1 MTSSSNP
8 TPNLTQGLTADAI
21 TRSGVLR
28 IFIARQILTMDESL
42 PTATAVG
49 VIDDRIVAVGD
60 LASMA
65 PWREGRD
72 VVVDERLKDMV
83 LMPGFIDNHVHPF
96 LGALLTPMEIIAPE
110 AWRMEGGR
118 MAPAANTPERYLELL
133 TARLAARAD
142 KTDWFISF
150 GYQPSEHGR
159 WTRAELDLLCPDRPV
174 ILWQRSFHET
184 YLNSAAI
191 DKLGLTPELIGNH
204 PQVNLAEGHFFETGN
219 KLVMGRLMPYLLRP
233 EWYHRGLNVT
243 AELMQQG
250 GITTAGDMLF
260 GAMGAEYEFAALD
273 ACIEKPQRPLR
284 IINIAD
290 ARSASNQAIGKQVM
304 GVPTDCPPFAK
315 GLVAIEA
322 LRTHESRR
330 VKFSKAVKLFA
341 DGAMFSQLMM
351 MNPPGYI
358 DGHHG
363 EWLMSPEVLAK
374 GVDVFWDAGYQ
385 IHVHVN
391 GDAGMDSVL
400 TALAAA
406 QERKPRFDPRFMMHH
421 VGFHTN
427 AQSRRMAALGAHA
440 SVNSYYIHALA
451 DGYGRLGLG
460 QERADQI
467 VRAGS
472 MVRNG
477 MRVSLHSDFMMAP
490 MEPLLLAW
498 CAATRITKSGRTVS
512 PQECLSLDQALRG
525 ITIDAAF
532 ALNLDHE
539 IGSIVAGKKADFT
552 VLLDDPQALGAQGLK
567 DVRVAGTVFEGE
579 LHMLSTPMASSLS
592 VPLTDRSAH
601 VTPLS
606 RTHSLPLTGIDLTG
620 PMLAQD
626 DLVANALTAPANRYR
641 LIAGGCCTTDG
652 DPCVFLRQ
660 LGGWWG
666 GSLNGPQSK
675 TFI

>member
-1 MTSSSNP
+1 MTSAPNSAIEI
-8 TPNLTQGLTADAI
+8 TPDAA
-21 TRSGVLR
+21 TRPGVLR

-65 PWREGRD
+65 PWRAGRE

-133 TARLAARAD
+133 KERLAARTD

-159 WTRAELDLLCPDRPV
+159 WTRTELDLLCPDRPV

-184 YLNSAAI
+184 YLNTAAL
-191 DKLGLTPELIGNH
+191 DKLGMTQELVGNH
-204 PQVNLAEGHFFETGN
+204 PQINLAKGHFFETGN

-243 AELMQQG
+243 AELMHQG

-260 GAMGAEYEFAALD
+260 GAMGAEYEFSALE
-273 ACIEKPQRPLR
+273 ACIEKPERPLR

-290 ARSASNQAIGKQVM
+290 ARSASNRAIGKQVM
-304 GVPTDCPPFAK
+304 GVPTECPPFAQ

-322 LRTHESRR
+322 LRKRESRR

-374 GVDVFWDAGYQ
+374 GVEVFWDAGYQ

-400 TALAAA
+400 TALSAA
-406 QERKPRFDPRFMMHH
+406 QERKPRFDARFMMHH

-427 AQSRRMAALGAHA
+427 AQSQRMAALGAHA
-440 SVNSYYIHALA
+440 SVNAYYIHALA
-451 DGYGRLGLG
+451 DGYARLGLG

-472 MVRNG
+472 MVRHG
-477 MRVSLHSDFMMAP
+477 MRVSFHSDFMMAP

-498 CAATRITKSGRTVS
+498 CAATRTTQSGRTVS
-512 PQECLSLDQALRG
+512 PQECLSLEQALRG

-532 ALNLDHE
+532 GLNLDHE

-552 VLLDDPQALGAQGLK
+552 VLLDDPHALGAKGLK

-579 LHMLSTPMASSLS
+579 LHLLPTPLASSLA
-592 VPLTDRSAH
+592 TQH
-601 VTPLS
+601 VDGPVAVASPS
-606 RTHSLPLTGIDLTG
+606 RTRVLPATRMDLAGIDLVGIDLT
-620 PMLAQD
+620 
-626 DLVANALTAPANRYR
+626 APTSATRYR
-641 LIAGGCCTTDG
+641 PIAATCCTTDG

-660 LGGWWG
+660 LAGWAEGWSG
-666 GSLNGPQSK
+666 APLNNSN
-675 TFI
+675 